1 MTGYGRDVLKLED
14 TTISVEIRSVN
25 HRFLDVSMKM
35 PRNFYVIEDK
45 IKSVIQQYFARGKF
59 DLFITIE
66 GKELVKRNL
75 DIDWELLDQYD
86 DAIQQMKS
94 RYHLDDHVVAAMI
107 SRMEEVVTIQEI
119 EQETDQIKETIIMSV
134 HNACQKLAEMRDVEG
149 QALKDDIVLRLEN
162 MEQIINRL
170 GERRETV
177 IIEYRDRMEKRV
189 KDFFSQHYLDDDSKI
204 YQEIALLAE
213 KGDITEEVTRLHSH
227 VIQFLTTVK
236 QENIVGRKLE
246 FILQEMLR
254 ETNTIGSKSNDTYI
268 SRWVVTLKTE
278 MEKIK
283 EQIQNIE

>member
-1 MTGYGRDVLKLED
+1 MTGYGRNAITVDGTVI
-14 TTISVEIRSVN
+14 TVEVRSVN

-45 IKSVIQQYFARGKF
+45 IKNVVQQYFARGKF

-75 DIDWELLDQYD
+75 DIDWELLDQYND
-86 DAIQQMKS
+86 VMQKMKT
-94 RYHLDDHVVAAMI
+94 RYHLEDNLVAAMI
-107 SRMEEVVTIQEI
+107 PRMEEVVTIQEI
-119 EQETDQIKETIIMSV
+119 EQETDKIKESIIMSV
-134 HNACQKLAEMRDVEG
+134 NNACQKLAEMRDIEG
-149 QALKDDIVLRLEN
+149 QVLKNDIVLRLEKV
-162 MEQIINRL
+162 EQIINRL
-170 GERRETV
+170 GDRRETV
-177 IIEYRDRMEKRV
+177 IIEYRNRMENRM
-189 KDFFSQHYLDDDSKI
+189 KDFMSQHHLDDESKI

-236 QENIVGRKLE
+236 QENIIGRKLE

-268 SRWVVTLKTE
+268 SQWVVTLKTE

>member
-1 MTGYGRDVLKLED
+1 
-14 TTISVEIRSVN
+14 
-25 HRFLDVSMKM
+25 
-35 PRNFYVIEDK
+35 VIEDK
-45 IKSVIQQYFARGKF
+45 IKNVVQQYFARGKF

-75 DIDWELLDQYD
+75 DIDWELLDQYN
-86 DAIQQMKS
+86 DAMQAMKS
-94 RYHLDDHVVAAMI
+94 RYQLEDEVVAAMI
-107 SRMEEVVTIQEI
+107 PKMEEVVSIQEI
-119 EQETDQIKETIIMSV
+119 EQETDKIKETVIMSV
-134 HNACQKLAEMRDVEG
+134 NNACQKLAKMRDIEG
-149 QALKDDIVLRLEN
+149 QALSDDIVLRLEK
-162 MEQIINRL
+162 MEQIINGL
-170 GERRETV
+170 GDRRETV
-177 IIEYRDRMEKRV
+177 IIEIRNRMENRV
-189 KDFFSQHYLDDDSKI
+189 KDFMSQYHLDDESKI

-236 QENIVGRKLE
+236 QESIIGRKLE

-268 SRWVVTLKTE
+268 SQWVVTLKTE